1 MMRVA
6 SLFFLAARG
15 LVSTGR
21 WFLSRGVPIAIALAF
36 VAWLVSGL
44 GFYFLEP
51 TIASFGEGLWLAFV
65 SASTVGYGDLVP
77 TTATSKLFAII
88 MVLVGFGLFS
98 MAIASISAYFVGE
111 DEKEDSRRLHQDIVD
126 LSDEIRELRSQI
138 EKLKS

>member
-1 MMRVA
+1 
-6 SLFFLAARG
+6 
-15 LVSTGR
+15 
-21 WFLSRGVPIAIALAF
+21 
-36 VAWLVSGL
+36 
-44 GFYFLEP
+44 
-51 TIASFGEGLWLAFV
+51 
-65 SASTVGYGDLVP
+65 VGYGDLVP

-88 MVLVGFGLFS
+88 MVFVGFGLFS